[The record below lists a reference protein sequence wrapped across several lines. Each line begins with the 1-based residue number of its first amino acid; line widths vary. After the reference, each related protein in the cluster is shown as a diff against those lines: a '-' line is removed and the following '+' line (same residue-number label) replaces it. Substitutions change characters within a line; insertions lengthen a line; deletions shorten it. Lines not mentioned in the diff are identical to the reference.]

1 MQIGSRFVGPETLP
15 YIIAEIGVN
24 HEGSL
29 EKAKELIDLAKKS
42 GAHAAKF
49 QSYKAST
56 IASRHSP
63 AYWDLKEEPTKSQFE
78 LFQKYDVFNS
88 REYQILADYCRK
100 VGIDFLS
107 TPFDLDFVDS
117 LDSLMSVFKVASA
130 DIKNVPL
137 LRSIAHRT
145 KPVILSTGASTI
157 DEINTAVQILNEAGC
172 KNIVLMHCVLAY
184 PTPYSMANLNMIG
197 GLEKAFPDCLVG
209 YSDHTLPDSQ
219 MTVLLAAYIKGAR
232 VIEKHFTH
240 DKTLKGNDHY
250 HAMDSQDLMNFVR
263 QLEFLKTVEGV
274 TNKSPLPCEN
284 LARLHA
290 RRSLVLKHPVK
301 KGERLVE
308 ALIIA
313 KRPAHGISPLHI
325 DEVIGMRVISDLP
338 VDHILQWEDL
348 AREKP

>member
-42 GAHAAKF
+42 GGHAAKF

-117 LDSLMSVFKVASA
+117 LDSLMSAFKVASA
-130 DIKNVPL
+130 DITKVHL
-137 LRSIAHRT
+137 LR
-145 KPVILSTGASTI
+145 
-157 DEINTAVQILNEAGC
+157 
-172 KNIVLMHCVLAY
+172 
-184 PTPYSMANLNMIG
+184 
-197 GLEKAFPDCLVG
+197 CL
-209 YSDHTLPDSQ
+209 
-219 MTVLLAAYIKGAR
+219 
-232 VIEKHFTH
+232 
-240 DKTLKGNDHY
+240 
-250 HAMDSQDLMNFVR
+250 
-263 QLEFLKTVEGV
+263 
-274 TNKSPLPCEN
+274 
-284 LARLHA
+284 
-290 RRSLVLKHPVK
+290 
-301 KGERLVE
+301 
-308 ALIIA
+308 
-313 KRPAHGISPLHI
+313 
-325 DEVIGMRVISDLP
+325 
-338 VDHILQWEDL
+338 
-348 AREKP
+348 

>member
-100 VGIDFLS
+100 VRIDFLS

-130 DIKNVPL
+130 DITNVPL
-137 LRSIAHRT
+137 LRSVAQRT

-157 DEINTAVQILNEAGC
+157 DEINTAVLILNEAGC
-172 KNIVLMHCVLAY
+172 KNIALMHCVLAY

-197 GLEKAFPDCLVG
+197 GLEKTFPDCLVG
-209 YSDHTLPDSQ
+209 YSDHTL
-219 MTVLLAAYIKGAR
+219 
-232 VIEKHFTH
+232 
-240 DKTLKGNDHY
+240 
-250 HAMDSQDLMNFVR
+250 
-263 QLEFLKTVEGV
+263 
-274 TNKSPLPCEN
+274 
-284 LARLHA
+284 
-290 RRSLVLKHPVK
+290 SL
-301 KGERLVE
+301 
-308 ALIIA
+308 I
-313 KRPAHGISPLHI
+313 HI
-325 DEVIGMRVISDLP
+325 
-338 VDHILQWEDL
+338 
-348 AREKP
+348 